1 MTSLR
6 FNQLID
12 MEQIRQLLE
21 AQYKLTGMPLCI
33 LDTDENILV
42 AVGWQEVCAKFHRMH
57 PVACARCRESD
68 AYIKEHVRN
77 SAAEYVDYQCQNGLR
92 DAAVPIFIG
101 GKHLASLY
109 IGQFFYDDEKPG
121 MDFFRSQAKEFGFDT
136 DSYLA
141 ALNKVQI
148 YSREAIRNHMEYC
161 RSIVKILA
169 EMGLRNLNIT
179 LEMAER
185 KKTEI
190 ALQASMD
197 YLDKIINSIAD
208 PIFVKDREHRLVL
221 VNDAECALAGHSR
234 EEMLGKTDYDFFE
247 REQVNVFW
255 EKDEIVFKTEQENI
269 NEETITDAQGQRRT
283 ILTKK
288 SLYKDPNGNKFI
300 VGIIRDITSLKQK
313 EEELRT
319 LNDEL
324 EIRVATRTAELDAL
338 NADLIREI
346 NEHSIAGK
354 QLRQQ
359 KKLLEE
365 LNATLEKK
373 VEEEVAKNRTKDIM
387 LIQQNRR
394 AALGEMLDHIA
405 HQWKQPINN
414 ISLIAQDLEEAGS
427 CGELTNEYLSS
438 AVRTARTLLEHMT
451 QTIDVFRDFYKPEK
465 TTTVFCIKDSIDMA
479 IGFITPAL
487 RAHAITV
494 ELDIPPGLTAV
505 GYPKEYAQVLL
516 NILGNARNA
525 LAERKI
531 EKPIIKL
538 AAFSENGKAV
548 VTVTDNAGGI
558 PGKNVDKLFDPYFT
572 TRKTAGGTGIG
583 LYMSKNII
591 EKNMAG
597 KLSVANVEG
606 GAQFRIELPEP

>member
-1 MTSLR
+1 MTSLN
-6 FNQLID
+6 FDQLVDI
-12 MEQIRQLLE
+12 EQVRQLLE

-42 AVGWQEVCAKFHRMH
+42 AVGWQDICTKFHRVH

-68 AYIKEHVRN
+68 TYIKEHVRDFN
-77 SAAEYVDYQCQNGLR
+77 VGYVDYQCKNGLR

-109 IGQFFYDDEKPG
+109 IGQFFYEDEKPDV
-121 MDFFRSQAKEFGFDT
+121 DFFRSQAEEFGFDT

-141 ALNKVQI
+141 ALNKVQT
-148 YSREAIRNHMEYC
+148 YSREAIRNHMEHC

-169 EMGLRNLNIT
+169 EMGLRNLNLT

-185 KKTEI
+185 KKTER
-190 ALQASMD
+190 ALQESRD

-234 EEMLGKTDYDFFE
+234 KEMLGKTDYDFFDK
-247 REQVNVFW
+247 EQVNIFW

-269 NEETITDAQGQRRT
+269 NEETITDAQGRQRT

-313 EEELRT
+313 EQELRT

-324 EIRVATRTAELDAL
+324 EIRVVTRTAELDAL
-338 NADLIREI
+338 NADLLREI
-346 NEHSIAGK
+346 NDHNIAGE
-354 QLRQQ
+354 QLRRQ

-373 VEEEVAKNRTKDIM
+373 VEEELAKNRAKDIM

-427 CGELTNEYLSS
+427 CGELTDEYLSS
-438 AVRTARTLLEHMT
+438 AVRTTRTLLEHMT

-465 TTTVFCIKDSIDMA
+465 TKTVFCLKDSIDMA

-487 RAHAITV
+487 RAHSIAV
-494 ELDIPPGLTAV
+494 ELDIAPNLTAV

-525 LAERKI
+525 LVERKI
-531 EKPIIKL
+531 AKPIIKL

-558 PGKNVDKLFDPYFT
+558 PGKNVGKLFDPYFT

-597 KLSVANVEG
+597 KLCAANVEG